1 MKGSLSSSLNYCRK
15 AGAVAWKKLN
25 KSALLSALAFLA
37 VSVMPAHAQDYF
49 AGAKTDVTDT
59 FGGNS
64 AVVYI
69 LYVIEIA
76 FIAFTYIK
84 TKNLALFGSIA
95 ALLVFVNVAFNVIP
109 A

>member
-1 MKGSLSSSLNYCRK
+1 MKGTLSSCVSYCRK
-15 AGAVAWKKLN
+15 AGAVAWKNVN
-25 KSALLSALAFLA
+25 KTALFSLTAILASAL
-37 VSVMPAHAQDYF
+37 MPAHAQDYF
-49 AGAKTDVTDT
+49 AGAKADVTDT

>member
-1 MKGSLSSSLNYCRK
+1 MKGTLSSCVNYCRK

-25 KSALLSALAFLA
+25 KSALLSALAILA

>member
-1 MKGSLSSSLNYCRK
+1 MKGTLSTCVNYCRR
-15 AGAVAWKKLN
+15 AGAVAWKKFSKTALF
-25 KSALLSALAFLA
+25 SALTILA
-37 VSVMPAHAQDYF
+37 VLAMPAQAVDYF
-49 AGAKTDVTDT
+49 AGAKKDVTDT

-69 LYVIEIA
+69 LYVVEIA

-95 ALLVFVNVAFNVIP
+95 ALMVFVNVAFNVIP

>member
-1 MKGSLSSSLNYCRK
+1 MKGSLSSSVTYCRK
-15 AGAVAWKKLN
+15 AGAVAWKKL
-25 KSALLSALAFLA
+25 STTALLSAL
-37 VSVMPAHAQDYF
+37 PAHAQDYF

>member
-25 KSALLSALAFLA
+25 KSALLSTLAILA

-49 AGAKTDVTDT
+49 AGAKTDVADT